1 MLSVRNLV
9 KVYPGPVTALQ
20 GVSLDIGIG
29 MFGLLG
35 PNGAGKSTFMRI
47 LAGVLEPTSG
57 SVTLDGR
64 DVLADPNALWSVL
77 GYLPQDFGF
86 FPHLSGQAMLE
97 YLLEL
102 KGIATGKETR
112 TLAASLLERVNLA
125 YAAKRKVK
133 EYSGG
138 MRQRLGIDQ
147 AVAGDPRLIIV
158 DEPTAG
164 LDPEEPHR
172 FYRILA
178 ELAEQRT
185 VLLSTHIVEDVAV
198 LCPRFAVIR
207 NGQVVAETSPTE
219 ARRMLASTIFEGA
232 VAAAD
237 LDALHR
243 SRRVTQA
250 VLVEGRN
257 RVRIHE
263 PSREVPPGFEPAI
276 PTLEDAY
283 FVLMHSRPNATNGA
297 GPTIPSDARIPGVT
311 PVVTDGEAV
320 R

>member
-20 GVSLDIGIG
+20 GVSLDIGTG

-64 DVLADPNALWSVL
+64 DVLAEPGAVWSVL
-77 GYLPQDFGF
+77 GYLPQDVGV
-86 FPHLSGQAMLE
+86 FPHLTGQAMLE

-102 KGIATGKETR
+102 KGVATGKESR
-112 TLAASLLERVNLA
+112 KLAASLLERVNLA

-138 MRQRLGIDQ
+138 MRQRLGIAQ

-164 LDPEEPHR
+164 LDPEERHR

-178 ELAEQRT
+178 ELAAHRT

-219 ARRMLASTIFEGA
+219 ARRMLAGTIFEGA
-232 VAAAD
+232 VAAAE
-237 LDALHR
+237 LEALQKAG
-243 SRRVTQA
+243 RVTQA

-263 PSREVPPGFEPAI
+263 PSRQAPHGFEPAI
-276 PTLEDAY
+276 ATLEDAY
-283 FVLMHSRPNATNGA
+283 FVLMQGTPNANGA
-297 GPTIPSDARIPGVT
+297 SALVVPSDVRLPSIAPG
-311 PVVTDGEAV
+311 PDREVV

>member
-1 MLSVRNLV
+1 
-9 KVYPGPVTALQ
+9 
-20 GVSLDIGIG
+20 
-29 MFGLLG
+29 
-35 PNGAGKSTFMRI
+35 MRI

-64 DVLADPNALWSVL
+64 DVLAEPHALWSVL

-86 FPHLSGQAMLE
+86 FPHLTGQAMLE

-102 KGIATGKETR
+102 KGVASGKETR
-112 TLAASLLERVNLA
+112 KLAASLLERVNLA

-138 MRQRLGIDQ
+138 MRQRLGIAQ

-164 LDPEEPHR
+164 LDPEERHR

-178 ELAEQRT
+178 ELAEHRM

-198 LCPRFAVIR
+198 LCPRFAVIC

-219 ARRMLASTIFEGA
+219 ARRMLAGTIFEGA
-232 VAAAD
+232 VASGE
-237 LDALHR
+237 LEALQEA
-243 SRRVTQA
+243 RRVTQA

-263 PSREVPPGFEPAI
+263 PNRQTPPGFEPAI

-283 FVLMHSRPNATNGA
+283 FVLMHSRPNATDGA
-297 GPTIPSDARIPGVT
+297 GLGVPSDARVPGIVAAVADRE
-311 PVVTDGEAV
+311 VV